1 MYVEMRRGEKD
12 MEYKRAQTY
21 IIQNHL
27 RSAGTSKK
35 NFPSN
40 GVPSNIPVLLPHI
53 CTIVRTVYKIE
64 GNSQRGYILTYIHT

>member
-21 IIQNHL
+21 IIQKHL

-35 NFPSN
+35 NIPSN
-40 GVPSNIPVLLPHI
+40 GVQYTNIPVYMYNLDSFVHY
-53 CTIVRTVYKIE
+53 TK
-64 GNSQRGYILTYIHT
+64 